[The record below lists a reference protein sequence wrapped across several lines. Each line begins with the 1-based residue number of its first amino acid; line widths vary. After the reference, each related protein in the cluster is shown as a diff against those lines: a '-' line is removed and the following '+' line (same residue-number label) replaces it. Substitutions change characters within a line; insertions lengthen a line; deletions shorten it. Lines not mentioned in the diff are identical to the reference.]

1 MPIQPCTLLSC
12 EFFSALIAAALQD
25 LAAVQRSHTLTKTM
39 HLAAVPLF
47 GLESSLHDPLPR
59 KSIIRCFFSKVREP
73 LFFDKKTIL
82 LYRKTA
88 WLSTKNRLF
97 AESSIYYTCFLQ
109 IFNALVP
116 VRPKTLRGISFHA
129 PPSGTEAPGGEFCGK
144 RTGSYP
150 QLWIT

>member
-1 MPIQPCTLLSC
+1 MLPIQPCTLLSC
-12 EFFSALIAAALQD
+12 EFFSALVAAALQD
-25 LAAVQRSHTLTKTM
+25 LAAVQRSHPLTKTM

-88 WLSTKNRLF
+88 WLSTKNRPF
-97 AESSIYYTCFLQ
+97 AESPIYYTCFLQ

-116 VRPKTLRGISFHA
+116 GAKKTLLR
-129 PPSGTEAPGGEFCGK
+129 PPPGLSSPPAAAHFVEKGQAVIHNCG
-144 RTGSYP
+144 
-150 QLWIT
+150 